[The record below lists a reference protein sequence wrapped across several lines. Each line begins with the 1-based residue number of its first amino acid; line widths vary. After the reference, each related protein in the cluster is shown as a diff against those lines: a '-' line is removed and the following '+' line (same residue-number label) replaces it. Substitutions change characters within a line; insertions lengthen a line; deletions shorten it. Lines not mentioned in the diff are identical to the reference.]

1 MTEEEMVGWHHG
13 HNGHGF
19 GWTLG
24 VGDGQGG
31 LACCVCELKQLELT
45 LKGQKQY
52 NSQRNREGKMGWQRY
67 SNFNQFKRRQDSQE
81 EKNQKFKTKRK
92 YMIQCQK

>member
-1 MTEEEMVGWHHG
+1 MTEDEMVGWHHG

-31 LACCVCELKQLELT
+31 LACCLCELK
-45 LKGQKQY
+45 
-52 NSQRNREGKMGWQRY
+52 
-67 SNFNQFKRRQDSQE
+67 
-81 EKNQKFKTKRK
+81 
-92 YMIQCQK
+92 